1 MRRPLALLLAIWI
14 TADPARAAD
23 AVRGE
28 EIYESRCIACHS
40 PDANRV
46 GPMHR
51 GVVGRKAGSVPGFN
65 YSKALRNAGV
75 VWDEQALDQWLS
87 DPQAFIPGQRM
98 NFKVT
103 DAADRAELIAFLK
116 TLQ

>member
-1 MRRPLALLLAIWI
+1 MRRSLAFLLTTWI
-14 TADPARAAD
+14 AADPARAAD

-40 PDANRV
+40 ADTNRV

-65 YSKALRNAGV
+65 YSTALRNAGV
-75 VWDEQALDQWLS
+75 VWDEQALDRWLS
-87 DPQAFIPGQRM
+87 DPQALIPGQRM

-103 DAADRAELIAFLK
+103 DAVDRADLIAFLK
-116 TLQ
+116 TLR